1 MMRKTFA
8 RRAFLRAAGIAALS
22 TAGVLRTQN
31 ADAQQAVP
39 NSSGTEQPR
48 IKAPA
53 NAADCHIHIYDARF
67 PPSPIATLRPQ
78 TRASRITGSFSV
90 GSG

>member
-1 MMRKTFA
+1 MREST
-8 RRAFLRAAGIAALS
+8 RREHLAML
-22 TAGVLRTQN
+22 TAGVAFGAGARP
-31 ADAQQAVP
+31 ASAQSVRW
-39 NSSGTEQPR
+39 SSGTERPSM
-48 IKAPA
+48 AVPP
-53 NAADCHIHIYDARF
+53 NATDCHYHIYDARF